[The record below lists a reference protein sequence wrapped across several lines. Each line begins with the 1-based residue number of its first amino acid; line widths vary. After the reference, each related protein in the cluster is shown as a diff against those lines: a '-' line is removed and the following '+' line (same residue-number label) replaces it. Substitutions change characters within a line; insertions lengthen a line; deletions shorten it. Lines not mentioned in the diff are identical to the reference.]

1 MIVAASTDCF
11 PDLSLDEALR
21 RMVDLE
27 YTAVELVFREGSNQL
42 RPSAVQ
48 ASVDDAIQACRQ
60 LYRLTPAAFVVDL
73 VGATDDDYAQFDAIC
88 QLAKA
93 MKVFSLTVP
102 SSELGT
108 PFNAEVERLRE
119 LVKIASANSLLV
131 SVKTEVDRMSEDPD
145 TVTVLCDNVKGLGV
159 TLDPSHFI
167 YGAGKGRS
175 YEKLLGYVYHVQ
187 LRDTSES
194 ELSVRIGQG
203 QIEYGRLI
211 GQLSRAG
218 YDRGLAVDIQELEGV
233 EHAAEMRKM
242 RLLLESLL

>member
-42 RPSAVQ
+42 QPSTVHANVE
-48 ASVDDAIQACRQ
+48 DAIQACRR
-60 LYRLTPAAFVVDL
+60 LYRLTPAAFVVEL
-73 VGATDDDYAQFDAIC
+73 VGTTAEDYAQFTSIC
-88 QLAKA
+88 QLAKT

-108 PFNAEVERLRE
+108 PFNAEVERLLE
-119 LVKIASANSLLV
+119 LVRIASGDGLLV
-131 SVKTEVDRMSEDPD
+131 SVKTEVDRMSQDPD
-145 TVTVLCDNVKGLGV
+145 TVTVLCDNVPGLGV
-159 TLDPSHFI
+159 TLDPSHFVF
-167 YGAGKGRS
+167 GAGKDRN
-175 YEKLLGYVYHVQ
+175 YKKLLKYVYHVQ

-194 ELSVRIGQG
+194 ELLVRIGQG
-203 QIEYGRLI
+203 QIEYGRLV

-218 YDRGLAVDIQELEGV
+218 YRRALAVDIQAIDGV
-233 EHAAEMRKM
+233 DHSAEMRKM

>member
-1 MIVAASTDCF
+1 VIVAASTDCF
-11 PDLSLDEALR
+11 PDLSLDDTLR

-27 YTAVELVFREGSNQL
+27 YTAVELVFREGSSQL
-42 RPSAVQ
+42 QPSTVH
-48 ASVDDAIQACRQ
+48 ASVDDAIQTCRQ

-73 VGATDDDYAQFDAIC
+73 VGATTEDYAQFASIC
-88 QLAKA
+88 QLARA

-108 PFNAEVERLRE
+108 PFNAEVERLQE
-119 LVKIASANSLLV
+119 LVRIASTDGLLV
-131 SVKTEVDRMSEDPD
+131 SVKTEVDRMSQDAD

-167 YGAGKGRS
+167 FGAGKGRS
-175 YEKLLGYVYHVQ
+175 YDKLLKYVYHVQ

-218 YDRGLAVDIQELEGV
+218 YDRALAVDIQAIEDV
-233 EHAAEMRKM
+233 EHPAEMRKM